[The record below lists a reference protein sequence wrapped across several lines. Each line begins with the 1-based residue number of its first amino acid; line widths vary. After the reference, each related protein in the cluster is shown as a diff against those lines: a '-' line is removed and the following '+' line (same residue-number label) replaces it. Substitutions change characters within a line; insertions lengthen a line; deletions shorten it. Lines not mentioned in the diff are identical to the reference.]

1 MRERYNAIAKLDA
14 EKAEQ
19 RKVVAAFLEE
29 LRNFILTVELDPAF
43 IKEMRSRLESTFGAD
58 GTYGVFVR
66 SDTNVEDLPG
76 FTGAGLNLTVPNVV
90 GTTKIF
96 EALRQ
101 VWASPFTE
109 RSYAWRQ
116 ARMQKPEYVFPAVLI
131 QYSFPAEKSGV
142 LVTADLEE
150 QEAGCLTVAVNEGVG
165 GAVEGQAAESL
176 HIRVADK
183 TVRFLSRAS
192 APFKSV
198 LAPKGGIVHVPAS
211 GAESVLTRAD
221 IDQLIQLA
229 GEVPQRFP
237 SMRDAAGAP
246 APADIEFA
254 FRGDKLALLQIR
266 PLVENREAA
275 RNRYLTSLDA
285 TMVERA
291 KQPVDLKA
299 PPLAD
304 AKP

>member
-1 MRERYNAIAKLDA
+1 AKLDA
-14 EKAEQ
+14 EKDEQ
-19 RKVVAAFLEE
+19 RKVVAAFLKQ
-29 LRNFILTVELDPAF
+29 LRSFILTVELDPAF
-43 IKEMRSRLESTFGAD
+43 VKELRSRLESTFGA
-58 GTYGVFVR
+58 
-66 SDTNVEDLPG
+66 
-76 FTGAGLNLTVPNVV
+76 V

-116 ARMQKPEYVFPAVLI
+116 SRMQNPEYVFPAVLI

-192 APFKSV
+192 APFKS
-198 LAPKGGIVHVPAS
+198 
-211 GAESVLTRAD
+211 
-221 IDQLIQLA
+221 
-229 GEVPQRFP
+229 
-237 SMRDAAGAP
+237 
-246 APADIEFA
+246 
-254 FRGDKLALLQIR
+254 
-266 PLVENREAA
+266 
-275 RNRYLTSLDA
+275 
-285 TMVERA
+285 
-291 KQPVDLKA
+291 
-299 PPLAD
+299 
-304 AKP
+304 